1 MSSNIIG
8 QFLKTRWY
16 PIFLPRCKVSKFK
29 VSGWKVIVINSGQD
43 AAKPI
48 LCRRI
53 VDDKEMYIGYNDLLT
68 RFINE
73 KTFIDMA
80 RHYGY
85 KLSHKIDGQMTFE
98 PSNSKA

>member
-1 MSSNIIG
+1 MTNNIIG
-8 QFLKTRWY
+8 KFLNTNWY
-16 PIFLPRCKVSKFK
+16 PIFLPTCEVNRFQ
-29 VSGWKVIVINSGQD
+29 VSGWKVIVINAGEDS
-43 AAKPI
+43 AKPL

-53 VDDKEMYIGYNDLLT
+53 FDDKEMYIGYNDLLT

-80 RHYGY
+80 RHYKY
-85 KLSHKIDGQMTFE
+85 KLTDKSGGQMTFE